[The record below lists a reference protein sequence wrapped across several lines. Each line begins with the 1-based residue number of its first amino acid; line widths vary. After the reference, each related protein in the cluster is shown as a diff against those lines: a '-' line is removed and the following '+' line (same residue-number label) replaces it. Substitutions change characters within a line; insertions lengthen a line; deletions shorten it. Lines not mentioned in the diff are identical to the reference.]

1 MLLDR
6 LLERLSVYVDP
17 FAVCSV
23 SSGWSL
29 ELPGPPDVMLHFVL
43 EGSGTLRLA
52 DGEEMPLYPYTLAVV
67 PHGVAHS
74 LVCGTDRAAEQTADS
89 ASSNRAGEDDDIA
102 RFVAGSLEE
111 TEFRVACGL
120 IQVTYGDTLAL
131 FRYLPRTMA
140 VDLSGFPQV
149 RSAFEGI
156 LAEQSAGGPGSHA
169 MTSALMN
176 QCLVYLLR
184 RLAQQVESSLS
195 WLSALEDPG
204 LGEALELM
212 IEHPEHDHSVESLA
226 DTAMMSRST
235 FATRFRESFGLPPLA
250 FLQELRLRRGAELLR
265 RDDRLSIDQVAR
277 RVGFQSRSHF
287 ARSFKTQFGATPSAF
302 RSSSEV
308 LTR

>member
-6 LLERLSVYVDP
+6 LLERLSVDVDP

-52 DGEEMPLYPYTLAVV
+52 DGEEMPLHPYTLAVV

-74 LVCGTDRAAEQTADS
+74 LVCASDDRPEQV
-89 ASSNRAGEDDDIA
+89 ASIGKSNGEHIA
-102 RFVAGSLEE
+102 QFVAGSVEE

-156 LAEQSAGGPGSHA
+156 LAEQSTDGPGSIA
-169 MTSALMN
+169 MTTALMN

-184 RLAQQVESSLS
+184 RLAQQVEPPLS

-212 IEHPEHDHSVESLA
+212 IEHPEQDHTVESLA
-226 DTAMMSRST
+226 EAALMSRST
-235 FATRFRESFGLPPLA
+235 FAGRFRESFGHPPLM

-265 RDDRLSIDQVAR
+265 RDDRLSIDQVAH

-287 ARSFKTQFGATPSAF
+287 ARSFKTQFGETPSAF
-302 RSSSEV
+302 RTSATT

>member
-1 MLLDR
+1 VLLDR
-6 LLERLSVYVDP
+6 LLERLSVDVDP

-23 SSGWSL
+23 SSGWRL
-29 ELPGPPDVMLHFVL
+29 KLPGPPDVMLHFVL
-43 EGSGTLRLA
+43 EGNGFLQVPE
-52 DGEEMPLYPYTLAVV
+52 GEDLPLHPYTLAVV
-67 PHGVAHS
+67 PHGVVHS
-74 LVCGTDRAAEQTADS
+74 LVIEADAGSEQVIS
-89 ASSNRAGEDDDIA
+89 GGQREGEVLA
-102 RFVAGSLEE
+102 QLVAGSIDE

-131 FRYLPRTMA
+131 FRYLPRPTA

-149 RSAFEGI
+149 RAAFEGI
-156 LAEQSAGGPGSHA
+156 LAEQSADGPGSLA
-169 MTSALMN
+169 MTTALMN

-184 RLAQQVESSLS
+184 RLAQQVKPPLS

-212 IEHPEHDHSVESLA
+212 TEHPGEDHTVESLA
-226 DTAMMSRST
+226 EAAMMSRST
-235 FATRFRESFGLPPLA
+235 FATRFREAFGHPPLA

-265 RDDRLSIDQVAR
+265 RDDRLSIDQVAH
-277 RVGFQSRSHF
+277 RVGFASRSHF

-302 RSSSEV
+302 RSSPEA

>member
-6 LLERLSVYVDP
+6 LLERLSVDVDP

-29 ELPGPPDVMLHFVL
+29 QLPGPPDVMLHFVL

-67 PHGVAHS
+67 PHGVVHS
-74 LVCGTDRAAEQTADS
+74 LDSGPNVAPDQVVRSGGRAA
-89 ASSNRAGEDDDIA
+89 GEIA
-102 RFVAGSLEE
+102 QFVAGSLEE
-111 TEFRVACGL
+111 TDFRVACGL

-131 FRYLPRTMA
+131 FRYLPRTMV

-149 RSAFEGI
+149 RAAFEGI
-156 LAEQSAGGPGSHA
+156 LAEQQAGGPGSHA

-184 RLAQQVESSLS
+184 RLAQQVEPPLS

-212 IEHPEHDHSVESLA
+212 TEHPEWDHTVESLA
-226 DTAMMSRST
+226 ETAMMSRST
-235 FATRFRESFGLPPLA
+235 FATRFREAFGHPPLA

-265 RDDRLSIDQVAR
+265 RDDGLSIDQVAH
-277 RVGFQSRSHF
+277 RVGFASRSHF
-287 ARSFKTQFGATPSAF
+287 ARSFKTQFGATPSEF
-302 RSSSEV
+302 RSSPEA

>member
-1 MLLDR
+1 M
-6 LLERLSVYVDP
+6 EVDP

-29 ELPGPPDVMLHFVL
+29 QLPGPPDVMLHFVL
-43 EGSGTLRLA
+43 EGSGTLRLD

-74 LVCGTDRAAEQTADS
+74 LVCARDGGPEQVAHSGKRSGDEL
-89 ASSNRAGEDDDIA
+89 AQ
-102 RFVAGSLEE
+102 FVAGSLED

-131 FRYLPRTMA
+131 FRYLPKTMV

-156 LAEQSAGGPGSHA
+156 LAEQSAGGPGSHT
-169 MTSALMN
+169 MTTSLMN

-184 RLAQQVESSLS
+184 RLAQQVEPPLS

-212 IEHPEHDHSVESLA
+212 IEHPEQDHSVESLA

-235 FATRFRESFGLPPLA
+235 FATRFRESFGHPPLA
-250 FLQELRLRRGAELLR
+250 FLQEVRLRRGAELLR
-265 RDDRLSIDQVAR
+265 RDDRLSIDQVAH
-277 RVGFQSRSHF
+277 RVGFASRSHF

-302 RSSSEV
+302 RASPAGA
-308 LTR
+308 R